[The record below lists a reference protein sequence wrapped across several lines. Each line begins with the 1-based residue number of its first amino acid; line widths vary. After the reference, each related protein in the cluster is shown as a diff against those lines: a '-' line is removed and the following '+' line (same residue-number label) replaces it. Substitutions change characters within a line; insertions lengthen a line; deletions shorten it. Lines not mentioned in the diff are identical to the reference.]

1 LWVFERRLGRA
12 VTVAMQVRIFEEIS
26 AVKISKFG
34 ARKTGDPRL
43 FPGKI
48 PERCGRLEVSEGDRA
63 DLRRKANP
71 IYETWGISLIVKR
84 RRVNYVIFS
93 EFSSDMAKL
102 PYSEQE

>member
-1 LWVFERRLGRA
+1 VFERGLGRA
-12 VTVAMQVRIFEEIS
+12 VTVAVQVRIFEEIS

-48 PERCGRLEVSEGDRA
+48 PERRGRLEVSEGDRA

-93 EFSSDMAKL
+93 EFSRDMAKP

>member
-1 LWVFERRLGRA
+1 LWVFERGLGHA
-12 VTVAMQVRIFEEIS
+12 VTVTVQVRIFEEIS
-26 AVKISKFG
+26 SGRISKFG

-43 FPGKI
+43 FPGKM
-48 PERCGRLEVSEGDRA
+48 PGRCERLEVPEGDRA